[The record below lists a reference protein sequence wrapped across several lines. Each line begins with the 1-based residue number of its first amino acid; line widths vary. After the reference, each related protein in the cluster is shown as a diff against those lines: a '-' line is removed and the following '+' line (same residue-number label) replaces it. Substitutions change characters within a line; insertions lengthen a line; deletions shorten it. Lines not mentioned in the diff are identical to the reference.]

1 MHNIKIELYFYN
13 SILKV
18 TKMYPGEPIT
28 KKLSKMSTGEPIT
41 IFLRVNQLG
50 LMGNWNIILD
60 AIIVLLYGLKQ

>member
-50 LMGNWNIILD
+50 LKDKLD
-60 AIIVLLYGLKQ
+60 ISCDYNVL

>member
-28 KKLSKMSTGEPIT
+28 KKLSKMYTGEPIT

-50 LMGNWNIILD
+50 LKSTCEDWW
-60 AIIVLLYGLKQ
+60 ASQLLYIQVYM